1 MTTGQYIKR
10 ARQKAGMTQAQ
21 LAEKLG
27 IPYQSIGQWERDI
40 RNPKLDT
47 LKRIAAALNI
57 TIQELAGIPKLVDE
71 KNIWELPDTPDISDQ
86 SRMPSD
92 EIQVWLDLLKELRSA
107 SHLLSDANLYEKMR
121 AYVIDSLDSF
131 TPEGLLRLAETINEL
146 KKVPDYQRPAPSDES
161 EQLS

>member
-1 MTTGQYIKR
+1 MTTGQQIKA

-27 IPYQSIGQWERDI
+27 IPYQSIGQWERDV

-47 LKRIAAALNI
+47 LKRIADALNI
-57 TIQELAGIPKLVDE
+57 TIQELIGVPRWVDE
-71 KNIWELPDTPDISDQ
+71 KNIWEMPDVSDQ
-86 SRMPSD
+86 GRRATD
-92 EIQVWLDLLKELRSA
+92 EIQGWLDLLKEIRSA
-107 SHLLSDANLYEKMR
+107 SHLLSDVSLYEKIR
-121 AYVIDSLDSF
+121 VYVIDSLNSF

-146 KKVPDYQRPAPSDES
+146 KKVPDYQRPTLSDES

>member
-27 IPYQSIGQWERDI
+27 IPYQSIGQWERDV

-47 LKRIAAALNI
+47 LKRIADALNI
-57 TIQELAGIPKLVDE
+57 SIQELAGIPKWVDE
-71 KNIWELPDTPDISDQ
+71 KNIWELPDISTQ
-86 SRMPSD
+86 EKRTSD
-92 EIQVWLDLLKELRSA
+92 EVQEWLDLLKELRSA
-107 SHLLSDANLYEKMR
+107 SHLVSDVNLSEKMLV
-121 AYVIDSLDSF
+121 YIIDSLRSF
-131 TPEGLLRLAETINEL
+131 TPEGLLRLVETINEL
-146 KKVPDYQRPAPSDES
+146 KKVPDYQRPAPADES

>member
-1 MTTGQYIKR
+1 MTTGQQIKA

-27 IPYQSIGQWERDI
+27 IPYQSIGQWERDA

-47 LKRIAAALNI
+47 LKRIADALNI
-57 TIQELAGIPKLVDE
+57 TIQELIGVPRWVDE
-71 KNIWELPDTPDISDQ
+71 KNIWEMPDVSDQ
-86 SRMPSD
+86 GRRATD
-92 EIQVWLDLLKELRSA
+92 EIQGWLDLLKDIRSA
-107 SHLLSDANLYEKMR
+107 SHLLSDVSLYEKIR
-121 AYVIDSLDSF
+121 VYVIDSLNSF

-146 KKVPDYQRPAPSDES
+146 KKVPDYQRPTLSDES

>member
-27 IPYQSIGQWERDI
+27 IPYQSIGQWERDV

-47 LKRIAAALNI
+47 LKRIADALNI
-57 TIQELAGIPKLVDE
+57 SIQELAGIPKWVDE
-71 KNIWELPDTPDISDQ
+71 KNIWELPDISTQ
-86 SRMPSD
+86 EKKTSD
-92 EIQVWLDLLKELRSA
+92 EVQEWLDLLKELRSA
-107 SHLLSDANLYEKMR
+107 SHLVSDVNLSEKMLV
-121 AYVIDSLDSF
+121 YIIDSLSSF
-131 TPEGLLRLAETINEL
+131 TPEGLLRLVETINEL

-161 EQLS
+161 E

>member
-27 IPYQSIGQWERDI
+27 IPYQSIGQWERDV

-47 LKRIAAALNI
+47 LKRIADALNI
-57 TIQELAGIPKLVDE
+57 SIQELAGIPKLVDE
-71 KNIWELPDTPDISDQ
+71 KNIWELPDISTQ
-86 SRMPSD
+86 GKKTSD
-92 EIQVWLDLLKELRSA
+92 EVQEWLDLLKELRSA
-107 SHLLSDANLYEKMR
+107 SHLLSDVSLYEKIR
-121 AYVIDSLDSF
+121 VYVIDSLDSF
-131 TPEGLLRLAETINEL
+131 TPEGLLRLVETINEL

>member
-1 MTTGQYIKR
+1 MTTGQQIKA

-27 IPYQSIGQWERDI
+27 IPYQSIGQWERNA

-47 LKRIAAALNI
+47 LKRIADALNI
-57 TIQELAGIPKLVDE
+57 TVQELVGIPKWVDE
-71 KNIWELPDTPDISDQ
+71 KNIWETPDVSDQ
-86 SRMPSD
+86 GRRTTD
-92 EIQVWLDLLKELRSA
+92 EIQVWLDLLKEIRSA
-107 SHLLSDANLYEKMR
+107 SHLLSDVSLYEKIR
-121 AYVIDSLDSF
+121 VYVIDSLNSF

-146 KKVPDYQRPAPSDES
+146 KKVPDYQRPALSDES

>member
-27 IPYQSIGQWERDI
+27 IPYQSIGQWDRDV

-47 LKRIAAALNI
+47 LKRIADALNI
-57 TIQELAGIPKLVDE
+57 SIQELAGIPKWVDE
-71 KNIWELPDTPDISDQ
+71 KNIWELPDISTQ
-86 SRMPSD
+86 EKKTSD
-92 EIQVWLDLLKELRSA
+92 EVQEWLDLLKELRSA
-107 SHLLSDANLYEKMR
+107 SHLVSDVNLSEKMLV
-121 AYVIDSLDSF
+121 YIIDSLSSF
-131 TPEGLLRLAETINEL
+131 TPEGLLRLVETINEL

-161 EQLS
+161 E

>member
-27 IPYQSIGQWERDI
+27 IPYQSIGQWERDV

-47 LKRIAAALNI
+47 LKRIADALNI
-57 TIQELAGIPKLVDE
+57 SIQELAGIPKWVDE
-71 KNIWELPDTPDISDQ
+71 KNIWELPDISTQ
-86 SRMPSD
+86 EKKTSD
-92 EIQVWLDLLKELRSA
+92 EVQEWLDLLKELRSA
-107 SHLLSDANLYEKMR
+107 SHLLSDVSLYEKIR
-121 AYVIDSLDSF
+121 VYVIDSLDSF
-131 TPEGLLRLAETINEL
+131 TPEGLLRLVETINEL